1 MKPIPIEKTGE
12 CKKTKHR
19 LLIAAGAFGIII
31 MAVFFPILFSA
42 AGPCVYDDTLLGLSK
57 EEVASEWDPV
67 YRQDDD
73 SIAIESYV
81 YGLWQRENEQ
91 MVAVFQNGK
100 LCDYMIRD
108 QRNGTLRGSVSSGYG
123 TLPLWFRLRFGMG
136 NTGEHHYDVG
146 SGTTIDSWLTNDGK
160 IIVWWDSAETW
171 VHDALTL
178 KNSSEFILL
187 TGLNYFINLPYTL
200 FIFLT

>member
-1 MKPIPIEKTGE
+1 MNKTENAKRQSTGF
-12 CKKTKHR
+12 
-19 LLIAAGAFGIII
+19 LIAAGAFGIII

-42 AGPCVYDDTLLGLSK
+42 AGPCVYDDILLGLSK

-200 FIFLT
+200 FMFLT